1 MESKTRRL
9 VMEREFTLA
18 SGRKAV
24 CRIYD
29 DENTVP
35 KSNVEEHQKCVDR
48 MKEVAAN
55 IFMRAALGKQQKESA
70 QGGGNRD

>member
-1 MESKTRRL
+1 MESKNRRL
-9 VMEREFTLA
+9 VMEQAFTLA

-29 DENTVP
+29 DEN
-35 KSNVEEHQKCVDR
+35 
-48 MKEVAAN
+48 
-55 IFMRAALGKQQKESA
+55 IFMRAELAKQQKESA

>member
-9 VMEREFTLA
+9 VMEQEFTLA
-18 SGRKAV
+18 SGRRAV

-55 IFMRAALGKQQKESA
+55 IFMRAALEKQQKESA
-70 QGGGNRD
+70 QGGTGRD

>member
-9 VMEREFTLA
+9 VMEQEFTLA
-18 SGRKAV
+18 SGRRAV
-24 CRIYD
+24 FRIYD

-55 IFMRAALGKQQKESA
+55 IFMRAALEKQQKESA
-70 QGGGNRD
+70 QGGTGRD

>member
-1 MESKTRRL
+1 M
-9 VMEREFTLA
+9 
-18 SGRKAV
+18 

-35 KSNVEEHQKCVDR
+35 KSNVEAHQKCVDR

-55 IFMRAALGKQQKESA
+55 IFMRAELAKQQKESA
-70 QGGGNRD
+70 QSGGNRD

>member
-1 MESKTRRL
+1 MESKNRRL
-9 VMEREFTLA
+9 VMEQAFTLA

-35 KSNVEEHQKCVDR
+35 KSNAEEHQRCAVCVMGWD
-48 MKEVAAN
+48 VV
-55 IFMRAALGKQQKESA
+55 
-70 QGGGNRD
+70 

>member
-1 MESKTRRL
+1 MHTESKTRRL
-9 VMEREFTLA
+9 VMEQEFTLA

-55 IFMRAALGKQQKESA
+55 IFMRAALEQKESA

>member
-1 MESKTRRL
+1 
-9 VMEREFTLA
+9 MEREFTLA
-18 SGRKAV
+18 SGRRAV

-55 IFMRAALGKQQKESA
+55 IFMRAALEKQQKESA
-70 QGGGNRD
+70 QGGTGRD